1 MIPTG
6 VLKEKSTSA
15 IRRLEGSILG
25 AKESAKWQ
33 ISTVRKKLDF
43 PYEFEEFDAFKV
55 SKLVSTIAFL
65 LKKH

>member
-1 MIPTG
+1 V

-15 IRRLEGSILG
+15 IGRFEGSILG
-25 AKESAKWQ
+25 AQEGAKWQ
-33 ISTVRKKLDF
+33 NSRVRKKLYF